1 MNVLIGK
8 DFEILYEK
16 EEKLWKKKTKKA
28 EVMLY

>member
-16 EEKLWKKKTKKA
+16 EKKLWKKKTKKA